1 MKKGGSFG
9 DFGGSRSGSPPPPES
24 RRIRLKGNEVAYVL
38 MRCRR
43 KTIGMR
49 ISSAGL
55 TVRIPL
61 TESVG
66 WVETV
71 LEKRAGW
78 IVQKLAEWK
87 DKKPAQ
93 PAWRAGG
100 ILPLLGKPWEVTLT
114 SAGQVRM
121 VRAEANSQAGSTQ
134 LSLSIS
140 PVITPEQIE
149 LGVMSWYRDEAM
161 ACFQE
166 RVALYANKL
175 GVAVPQLRLSY
186 AKTLWG
192 SCNARG
198 VIRLNWRLIQK
209 PLELVDY
216 VVAHELAHLIE
227 MNHSRAFWQVVENI
241 YPNYA
246 IARKQLRHTG

>member
-1 MKKGGSFG
+1 MKAPVSLR
-9 DFGGSRSGSPPPPES
+9 DSRSSRPPAREL
-24 RRIRLKGNEVAYVL
+24 RRIKLNGNETTYTL

-49 ISSAGL
+49 ISAEGL
-55 TVRIPL
+55 TVRMPL
-61 TESVG
+61 MESVS

-71 LEKRAGW
+71 LQKKAAW

-87 DKKPAQ
+87 NKNPAR
-93 PAWRAGG
+93 PVWCAGE
-100 ILPLLGKPWEVTLT
+100 ILPLLGEPWQVTIT

-121 VRAEANSQAGSTQ
+121 LRAGADVQAGNRQ
-134 LSLSIS
+134 LCLSM
-140 PVITPEQIE
+140 PALATTGQIE
-149 LGVMSWYRDEAM
+149 LGVMSWYRKEAM

-166 RVALYANKL
+166 RVALYANRL
-175 GVAVPQLRLSY
+175 GVALPQLQLSN
-186 AKTLWG
+186 ARTLWG

-209 PLELVDY
+209 PLALVDY
-216 VVAHELAHLIE
+216 VVAHELSHLIE
-227 MNHSRAFWQVVENI
+227 MNHSRAFWQVVESI

-246 IARKQLRHTG
+246 MARKQLRHIG